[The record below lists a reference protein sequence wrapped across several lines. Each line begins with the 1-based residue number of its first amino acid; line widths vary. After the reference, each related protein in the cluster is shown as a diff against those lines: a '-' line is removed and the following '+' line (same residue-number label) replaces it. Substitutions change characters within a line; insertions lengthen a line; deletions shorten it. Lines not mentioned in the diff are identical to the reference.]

1 MGGLCFAND
10 SHEEHQ
16 TTRIRH
22 HDRALLDLKR
32 RRRDCGEYIKRMDEK
47 LLETKTAAL
56 AAARQK
62 NRAKAM
68 VALKLKKMF
77 EQTKSKS
84 LGMLQMLESTIAEVE
99 GAALNVDVHEAL
111 KTGDR
116 VIREL
121 RAQATLDEF
130 QELYENLGQHD
141 EVAEFIEKT
150 VIGDEEYSNE
160 LKELEN
166 ELANVAKSK
175 DKRKSEIK
183 DDMPAKRKKV
193 EEPVALPS

>member
-1 MGGLCFAND
+1 
-10 SHEEHQ
+10 
-16 TTRIRH
+16 
-22 HDRALLDLKR
+22 
-32 RRRDCGEYIKRMDEK
+32 
-47 LLETKTAAL
+47 
-56 AAARQK
+56 
-62 NRAKAM
+62 M

>member
-1 MGGLCFAND
+1 MC
-10 SHEEHQ
+10 
-16 TTRIRH
+16 IR
-22 HDRALLDLKR
+22 DR
-32 RRRDCGEYIKRMDEK
+32 
-47 LLETKTAAL
+47 
-56 AAARQK
+56 
-62 NRAKAM
+62 
-68 VALKLKKMF
+68 
-77 EQTKSKS
+77 
-84 LGMLQMLESTIAEVE
+84 
-99 GAALNVDVHEAL
+99 LNVDVHEAL